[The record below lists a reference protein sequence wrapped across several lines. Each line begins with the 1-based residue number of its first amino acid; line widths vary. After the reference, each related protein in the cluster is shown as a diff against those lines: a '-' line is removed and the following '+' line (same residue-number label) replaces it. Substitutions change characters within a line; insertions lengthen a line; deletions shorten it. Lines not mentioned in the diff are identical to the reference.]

1 MASKRFGLCGIAIAI
16 GLPRIAAVILKN
28 KDEIKKPQGNLKK
41 YLKRIPTRDQQIID
55 LKSDSQY
62 DVLII
67 GGGSLGCSCALDATT
82 RGLKTAMIDANDFA
96 SGNTSRSSKILHGG
110 ISYLEQ
116 SLSKVYNYLA

>member
-1 MASKRFGLCGIAIAI
+1 MASKCFGLYGLALAI
-16 GLPRIAAVILKN
+16 GFPRIAAVVIKT
-28 KDEIKKPQGNLKK
+28 KDEVKKPQDNLKK
-41 YLKRIPTRDQQIID
+41 YLRRIPTRDQQIID
-55 LKSDSQY
+55 LKSDNQY

-96 SGNTSRSSKILHGG
+96 SGNTSRSSKILHCG

-116 SLSKVYNYLA
+116 SFSEVCD

>member
-1 MASKRFGLCGIAIAI
+1 MASKRFGLCGVAIGAIAF
-16 GLPRIAAVILKN
+16 PRIASVILKK
-28 KDEIKKPQGNLKK
+28 KDEVKKPK
-41 YLKRIPTRDQQIID
+41 YLRRIPTRDQQIID

-96 SGNTSRSSKILHGG
+96 SGNTSRASKILHGG

-116 SLSKVYNYLA
+116 SFSKV